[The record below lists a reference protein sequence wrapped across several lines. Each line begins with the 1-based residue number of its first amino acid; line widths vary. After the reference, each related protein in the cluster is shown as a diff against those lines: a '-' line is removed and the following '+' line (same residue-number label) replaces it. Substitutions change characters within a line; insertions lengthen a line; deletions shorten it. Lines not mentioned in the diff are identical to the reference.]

1 MRMPRRRSS
10 SLANGVSRV
19 FLASRMRLWS
29 LGMAATSRSV
39 TKAFSKRGA
48 SAGADATR
56 VNEAAG
62 AGRRPGGRAPGG
74 GGGGPLTRWLRHGG
88 REREAVLAGLDAA
101 HKFRVVRAPQQIAC
115 ECHQSLIA

>member
-62 AGRRPGGRAPGG
+62 AGCRP
-74 GGGGPLTRWLRHGG
+74 GG

-115 ECHQSLIA
+115 ECHQSLIAVHIHHFTGGCGG

>member
-56 VNEAAG
+56 VSEAAG
-62 AGRRPGGRAPGG
+62 AGRSP
-74 GGGGPLTRWLRHGG
+74 RWLRNGG

-101 HKFRVVRAPQQIAC
+101 HKFRVVRAHQQIAC
-115 ECHQSLIA
+115 ECNQSLIAVHIPHFK

>member
-56 VNEAAG
+56 VNEA
-62 AGRRPGGRAPGG
+62 GG
-74 GGGGPLTRWLRHGG
+74 GGRGPLARWLRPGG

-115 ECHQSLIA
+115 ECHQSLI